1 MITLDQIR
9 ILEQKV
15 EEAVSLIQ
23 RLKQENKDLTAQCVA
38 LEEEKNSL
46 TERISAYEADQERI
60 EQGIIQTLEKL
71 NVIEN
76 SVLQV
81 AGFSQSPETVQDTQ
95 STFHEPQNMEE
106 NISSTND
113 TSYVHHEE
121 HQSDNSYSAESQEM
135 NYSEQ
140 NNFNN
145 GDGFDH
151 TSDDSNQYPQNG
163 QLDIF

>member
-38 LEEEKNSL
+38 VEEEKSSL

-76 SVLQV
+76 SVLRV
-81 AGFSQSPETVQDTQ
+81 ADYSQTAETVQDAQ
-95 STFHEPQNMEE
+95 STFHEAQNMEE
-106 NISSTND
+106 NISSQDN

-121 HQSDNSYSAESQEM
+121 HRTDNSYPAESQEM
-135 NYSEQ
+135 NYTDQ
-140 NNFNN
+140 DNFSND
-145 GDGFDH
+145 DGFNH
-151 TSDDSNQYPQNG
+151 ASDNSNQYPQNG